1 MSSCREKYVY
11 FLHDILVCNL
21 QTTLVLSN
29 NKLFC
34 VLAATATVEGKMSK
48 TLKKMLK
55 KVVSDETKEQLLVA
69 DTKLGQSIKVSNKK
83 SSESGV
89 RTLCEVEMN
98 VDVYRSK
105 VDMLR
110 KMKAETALNA

>member
-1 MSSCREKYVY
+1 M
-11 FLHDILVCNL
+11 
-21 QTTLVLSN
+21 
-29 NKLFC
+29 
-34 VLAATATVEGKMSK
+34 
-48 TLKKMLK
+48 
-55 KVVSDETKEQLLVA
+55 
-69 DTKLGQSIKVSNKK
+69 SNKK

-110 KMKAETALNA
+110 KMKAENCAECLTLSAVSIQCQKAGFAFRQNLEDMLSFQNSCTVHSSFL